1 MHTRTRVI
9 GIAEDQELL
18 LALFGVQTR
27 HTAKKK
33 IVNLRETFKHGTK
46 NLLLGWDFLKEA

>member
-9 GIAEDQELL
+9 GIAEDRELL

-27 HTAKKK
+27 HTAKKN